1 MMMQKILVAAA
12 ATTLFLVAINSIA
25 HDANAHST
33 IGSGATVKNVDRYQI
48 AFQLYPKYASAG
60 QGATLHFSVLDKNS
74 SSVNSVY
81 AAMVMKEKGSG
92 EIVEQ
97 VPYRFYEAGDI
108 SIPYR
113 FHDNEDYVATL
124 LTRVD
129 GDPKHEA
136 APLQVDFDVPVGQA
150 TVMSPTD
157 LALMVV
163 PFAAALAG
171 GIMFV
176 LRKKT

>member
-1 MMMQKILVAAA
+1 MKMHRIAIAVAVAAA
-12 ATTLFLVAINSIA
+12 LVVAGAPYGVHAHTAI
-25 HDANAHST
+25 
-33 IGSGATVKNVDRYQI
+33 GGGATIKSADKYQV
-48 AFQLYPKYASAG
+48 AFQLYPKFASAN
-60 QGATLHFSVLDKNS
+60 QSATLHFSVLDKNS

-108 SIPYR
+108 SIPYK

-136 APLQVDFDVPVGQA
+136 APLQVDFDVPVGQT

-171 GIMFV
+171 GIIFM
-176 LRKKT
+176 LRKKA

>member
-1 MMMQKILVAAA
+1 MKLHIATIAAA
-12 ATTLFLVAINSIA
+12 AILLAAAGASHEA
-25 HDANAHST
+25 RAHSAAV
-33 IGSGATVKNVDRYQI
+33 GGGAAVKDVDRYQI
-48 AFQLYPKYASAG
+48 AFQLHPKFASAN
-60 QGATLHFSVLDKNS
+60 QSAVLHFSVLENS
-74 SSVNSVY
+74 SGVDGVH
-81 AAMVMKEKGSG
+81 AAMVMKEKETG

-97 VPYRFYEAGDI
+97 VPYRFYASGDV

-113 FHDNEDYVATL
+113 FDENEDYVATL

-129 GDPKHEA
+129 GDPKHQA
-136 APLQVDFDVPVGQA
+136 APLQADFDIPVGQA

-171 GIMFV
+171 GLVFL
-176 LRKKT
+176 LRKKR